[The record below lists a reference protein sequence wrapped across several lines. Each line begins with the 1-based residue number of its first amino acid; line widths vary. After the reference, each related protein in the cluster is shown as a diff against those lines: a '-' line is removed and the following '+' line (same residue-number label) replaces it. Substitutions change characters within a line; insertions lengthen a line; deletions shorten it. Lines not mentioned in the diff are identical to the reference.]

1 MNFQVKTVETFNPFE
16 SLRHEQANTKQIL
29 DFRIIDFKLLCS
41 STKPEKTKT
50 YQRKDLDLFYSDDFF
65 VKNYNT
71 IVQKFLIEIYPKTQ
85 NYPFIIKL
93 QSNSNLT
100 YLKANIQFTEN
111 FKYYP
116 GLKFDILQ
124 NIYKIMIKQ
133 KFLILR
139 LNKNLFKNIDDF
151 ILSIQKNP
159 SIKEL
164 ELEIAKGVDKIEH
177 KSDEIIYYRDA
188 NEEYFNENISYD
200 QGNYCKPV
208 EKNELLFEYI
218 YRILGKEGRNLRGE
232 ILPLN
237 PIDFLD
243 NPFVIKDESIYTEE
257 LEDRIKYF
265 SAHYGFLNKDNIG
278 YWITN
283 DLKLSQVGLKT
294 TGSIKTSI
302 NENVNLEIT
311 NFDIND
317 DVIKSGI
324 VNVQASDIKVNG
336 SVGATKLYGKN
347 ISIKGLTHAKSE
359 IFAQNIFIT
368 THKGTLQADT
378 VYIKNLENGI
388 VVAKN
393 VFVEN
398 CIGGKIEAENIY
410 ICNLLTDNTLYPKK
424 NLIITNNL
432 KFKNNILVSPL
443 VSINNHSSIESAEC
457 ENLKN
462 LGLKIK
468 SKLDNV
474 ISKMQN
480 YYDYLIKN
488 QINIIKIQ
496 KTENPSAIEMK
507 FSNLYHDIIKKYNDL
522 SISYKK
528 LIKLKYQVDTKLNF
542 LDEMVYNVKIYIK
555 AENIG
560 EDNFLKF
567 YPKINTNDELKHHIN
582 LKDYEK
588 VLYLEKGQQVNFI
601 TSDNYEQNDI
611 EEIKALFEKLEKD
624 NS

>member
-1 MNFQVKTVETFNPFE
+1 MGYKIKTLETFNPFE
-16 SLRHEQANTKQIL
+16 SLKYEQASTDQIL

-41 STKPEKTKT
+41 NIKPTKTKT
-50 YQRKDLDLFYSDDFF
+50 YERKDFDLFYADDFF
-65 VKNYNT
+65 VKNYDT

-85 NYPFIIKL
+85 KNCFVVKL
-93 QSNSNLT
+93 KSNPSLT
-100 YLKANIQFTEN
+100 YLKANINFLDN

-116 GLKFDILQ
+116 NLKFDILQ
-124 NIYKIMIKQ
+124 NIYKVMIKQ

-139 LNKNLFKNIDDF
+139 LNKNLFDKIDDF

-159 SIKEL
+159 SIKEI

-177 KSDEIIYYRDA
+177 KSDEVIYHRDI
-188 NEEYFNENISYD
+188 EETCFDENTNYD
-200 QGNYCKPV
+200 EGGYCKPV
-208 EKNELLFEYI
+208 QKDELLFEYI

-232 ILPLN
+232 ILHLN
-237 PIDFLD
+237 PIAFFD
-243 NPFVIKDESIYTEE
+243 NPFIIKDESIYTEE

-265 SAHYGFLNKDNIG
+265 SANYGFLNKGCSG
-278 YWITN
+278 YSVTN

-294 TGSIKTSI
+294 TGSIKTNI
-302 NENVNLEIT
+302 DENINLEIT
-311 NFDIND
+311 YFDISD
-317 DVIKSGI
+317 DAVKSGI

-336 SVGATKLYGKN
+336 SIGATKLYGKN

-359 IFAQNIFIT
+359 IFAQDIFIT

-388 VVAKN
+388 VIAKN

-398 CIGGKIEAENIY
+398 CMGGKIEAENIY
-410 ICNLLTDNTLYPKK
+410 ICNLLADNILYPKK
-424 NLIITNNL
+424 NLIITNDI
-432 KFKNNILVSPL
+432 KFKNNIVISPL
-443 VSINNHSSIESAEC
+443 DFINNKSNSET
-457 ENLKN
+457 ENLTN
-462 LGLKIK
+462 LRLKTK
-468 SKLDNV
+468 SKLDNI
-474 ISKMQN
+474 ISQMQN

-488 QINIIKIQ
+488 QIKIIKIQ
-496 KTENPSAIEMK
+496 KAEKLNTIDMK
-507 FSNLYHDIIKKYNDL
+507 FSNLYHDIIKKYNHL

-528 LIKLKYQVDTKLNF
+528 LIKLKYHIDAKLNF

-555 AENIG
+555 SENIG

-567 YPKINTNDELKHHIN
+567 YPKTNTDLELKHHIN

-588 VLYLEKGQQVNFI
+588 VLYLEKGQQASYI
-601 TSDNYEQNDI
+601 KSSHDYSESDI
-611 EEIKALFEKLEKD
+611 EEIKIIFEKLEKD

>member
-1 MNFQVKTVETFNPFE
+1 MGYEIKTLETFNPFE
-16 SLRHEQANTKQIL
+16 SLKYEQASTEQIL
-29 DFRIIDFKLLCS
+29 DFRVIDFKLLCS
-41 STKPEKTKT
+41 SVKPAKTKT
-50 YQRKDLDLFYSDDFF
+50 YERKDFDLFYADDFF

-71 IVQKFLIEIYPKTQ
+71 IIQKFLIEIYPKTQ
-85 NYPFIIKL
+85 SFPFTIKL
-93 QSNSNLT
+93 RSNSNLT
-100 YLKANIQFTEN
+100 YLKASINFTEN

-116 GLKFDILQ
+116 NLKFDILQ

-139 LNKNLFKNIDDF
+139 LDKNLFNKIDDF

-159 SIKEL
+159 SIKEI

-177 KSDEIIYYRDA
+177 KRDEIIYHRDVEEACFSENA
-188 NEEYFNENISYD
+188 NYD
-200 QGNYCKPV
+200 EGDYCKPV
-208 EKNELLFEYI
+208 KKNELLFEYV

-232 ILPLN
+232 ILHLN
-237 PIDFLD
+237 PVAFFD
-243 NPFVIKDESIYTEE
+243 NPFIIKDESIYTEE

-265 SAHYGFLNKDNIG
+265 SANYGFLNKDRSG
-278 YWITN
+278 YSVTN
-283 DLKLSQVGLKT
+283 NLKLLQVGLKT
-294 TGSIKTSI
+294 TGSIKT
-302 NENVNLEIT
+302 NTDENINLEIT

-317 DVIKSGI
+317 DAIKSGI

-336 SVGATKLYGKN
+336 SIGATKLYGRN

-359 IFAQNIFIT
+359 IFAQDIFIT

-388 VVAKN
+388 VIAKN

-410 ICNLLTDNTLYPKK
+410 ICNLLANNILYPRK
-424 NLIITNNL
+424 NLIIMNNI

-443 VSINNHSSIESAEC
+443 ASIENNSDTEC

-462 LGLKIK
+462 LSLKTK
-468 SKLDNV
+468 NKLDDI
-474 ISKMQN
+474 ISQMQN

-488 QINIIKIQ
+488 QIKIIKLQ
-496 KTENPSAIEMK
+496 KAEKLNTIDMK
-507 FSNLYHDIIKKYNDL
+507 FLNLYRDIIKKYNHL
-522 SISYKK
+522 SVSYKK
-528 LIKLKYQVDTKLNF
+528 LIKLKYHIDAKLNF
-542 LDEMVYNVKIYIK
+542 LDEMIYNVKIYIK
-555 AENIG
+555 SENIG

-567 YPKINTNDELKHHIN
+567 YPKTNTDLELKHQIN
-582 LKDYEK
+582 IKDCEK
-588 VLYLEKGQQVNFI
+588 VLYLEKGQQASYI
-601 TSDNYEQNDI
+601 KSSHDYSESDI
-611 EEIKALFEKLEKD
+611 EEIKIIFEKLEKD

>member
-1 MNFQVKTVETFNPFE
+1 
-16 SLRHEQANTKQIL
+16 
-29 DFRIIDFKLLCS
+29 
-41 STKPEKTKT
+41 
-50 YQRKDLDLFYSDDFF
+50 
-65 VKNYNT
+65 
-71 IVQKFLIEIYPKTQ
+71 
-85 NYPFIIKL
+85 
-93 QSNSNLT
+93 
-100 YLKANIQFTEN
+100 
-111 FKYYP
+111 P

-317 DVIKSGI
+317 DAIKSGI

-393 VFVEN
+393 VFIEN

-560 EDNFLKF
+560 EDNFLK
-567 YPKINTNDELKHHIN
+567 
-582 LKDYEK
+582 
-588 VLYLEKGQQVNFI
+588 
-601 TSDNYEQNDI
+601 
-611 EEIKALFEKLEKD
+611 
-624 NS
+624 

>member
-1 MNFQVKTVETFNPFE
+1 MSYEIKTLETFNPFE
-16 SLRHEQANTKQIL
+16 SLKYEQASTDQIL

-41 STKPEKTKT
+41 NIKPAKTKT
-50 YQRKDLDLFYSDDFF
+50 YERKDFDLFYADDFF

-71 IVQKFLIEIYPKTQ
+71 MVQKFLIEIYPKTQ
-85 NYPFIIKL
+85 KNCFVVKL
-93 QSNSNLT
+93 KSNPSLT
-100 YLKANIQFTEN
+100 YLKVNINFLDN

-116 GLKFDILQ
+116 NLKFDILQ
-124 NIYKIMIKQ
+124 NIYKVMIKQ

-139 LNKNLFKNIDDF
+139 LDKNLFDKIDDF

-159 SIKEL
+159 SIKEI

-177 KSDEIIYYRDA
+177 KSDEIIYHRDV
-188 NEEYFNENISYD
+188 NEECFDENISYD
-200 QGNYCKPV
+200 EGSYCKPI

-232 ILPLN
+232 ILHLN
-237 PIDFLD
+237 PIAFFD
-243 NPFVIKDESIYTEE
+243 NPFIIKDESIYTEE

-265 SAHYGFLNKDNIG
+265 SANYGFLNKGCSG
-278 YWITN
+278 YSVTN

-294 TGSIKTSI
+294 TGSIKTNI
-302 NENVNLEIT
+302 DENINLEIT
-311 NFDIND
+311 YFDISD
-317 DVIKSGI
+317 DAVKSGI

-336 SVGATKLYGKN
+336 SIGATKLYGKN

-359 IFAQNIFIT
+359 IFAQDIFIT

-388 VVAKN
+388 VIAKN

-398 CIGGKIEAENIY
+398 CMGGKIEAENIY
-410 ICNLLTDNTLYPKK
+410 ICNLLADNILYPKK
-424 NLIITNNL
+424 NLIITNDI
-432 KFKNNILVSPL
+432 KFKNNIVISPL
-443 VSINNHSSIESAEC
+443 DFINNKSNSET
-457 ENLKN
+457 ENLTN
-462 LGLKIK
+462 LRLKTK
-468 SKLDNV
+468 SKLDNI
-474 ISKMQN
+474 ISQMQN

-488 QINIIKIQ
+488 QIKIIKIQ
-496 KTENPSAIEMK
+496 KAEKLNTIDMK
-507 FSNLYHDIIKKYNDL
+507 FSNLYHDIIKKYNHL

-528 LIKLKYQVDTKLNF
+528 LIKLKYHIDAKLNF

-555 AENIG
+555 SENIG

-567 YPKINTNDELKHHIN
+567 YPKTNTDLELKHHIN

-588 VLYLEKGQQVNFI
+588 VLYLEKGQQASYI
-601 TSDNYEQNDI
+601 KSSHDYSESDI
-611 EEIKALFEKLEKD
+611 EEIKIIFEKLEKD

>member
-1 MNFQVKTVETFNPFE
+1 MSYEIKTLETFNPFE
-16 SLRHEQANTKQIL
+16 SLKYEQASTDQIL

-41 STKPEKTKT
+41 NIKPAKTKT
-50 YQRKDLDLFYSDDFF
+50 YERKDFDLFYADDFF

-71 IVQKFLIEIYPKTQ
+71 MVQKFLIEIYPKTQ
-85 NYPFIIKL
+85 KNCFMVKL
-93 QSNSNLT
+93 KSNPSLT
-100 YLKANIQFTEN
+100 YLKVNINFLDN

-116 GLKFDILQ
+116 NLKFDILQ
-124 NIYKIMIKQ
+124 NIYKVMIKQ

-139 LNKNLFKNIDDF
+139 LDKNLFDKIDDF
-151 ILSIQKNP
+151 ILSIQKSP
-159 SIKEL
+159 SIKEI

-177 KSDEIIYYRDA
+177 KSDEIIYHRDV
-188 NEEYFNENISYD
+188 NEECFDENINYD
-200 QGNYCKPV
+200 EGNYCKPI

-232 ILPLN
+232 ILHLN
-237 PIDFLD
+237 PIAFFD
-243 NPFVIKDESIYTEE
+243 NPFIIKDESIYTEE

-265 SAHYGFLNKDNIG
+265 SANYGFLNKDRSG
-278 YWITN
+278 YSVTN
-283 DLKLSQVGLKT
+283 NLKLSQVGLKT
-294 TGSIKTSI
+294 TGSIKT
-302 NENVNLEIT
+302 NTDENINLEIT

-317 DVIKSGI
+317 DAVKSGI

-336 SVGATKLYGKN
+336 SIGATKLYGRN

-359 IFAQNIFIT
+359 IFAQDIFIT

-388 VVAKN
+388 VIAKN

-398 CIGGKIEAENIY
+398 CMGGKIEAENIY
-410 ICNLLTDNTLYPKK
+410 ICNLLADNILYPKK
-424 NLIITNNL
+424 NLIITNNI
-432 KFKNNILVSPL
+432 KFKNNIVISPL
-443 VSINNHSSIESAEC
+443 DFINNKSNSET
-457 ENLKN
+457 ENLTN
-462 LGLKIK
+462 LSLKTK
-468 SKLDNV
+468 SKLDNI
-474 ISKMQN
+474 ISQMQN

-488 QINIIKIQ
+488 QIKIIKIQ
-496 KTENPSAIEMK
+496 KAEKLNTIDMK
-507 FSNLYHDIIKKYNDL
+507 FSNLYHDIIKKYNHL

-528 LIKLKYQVDTKLNF
+528 LIKLKYHIDAKLNF

-555 AENIG
+555 SENIG

-567 YPKINTNDELKHHIN
+567 YPKTNTDLELKHHIN

-588 VLYLEKGQQVNFI
+588 VLYLEKGQQASYI
-601 TSDNYEQNDI
+601 KSSHDYSESDI
-611 EEIKALFEKLEKD
+611 EEIKIIFEKLEKD